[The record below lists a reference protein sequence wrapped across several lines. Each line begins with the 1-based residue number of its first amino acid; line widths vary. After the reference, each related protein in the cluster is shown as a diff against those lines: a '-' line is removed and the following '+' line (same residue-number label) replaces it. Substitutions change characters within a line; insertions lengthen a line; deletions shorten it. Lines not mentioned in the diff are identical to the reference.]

1 MVSKK
6 RAASELK
13 TVAEPPPSPPGQQ
26 LAASPRAPAE
36 AAGEEGVEGGRDL
49 FNKFLFVVM
58 RQLLDHSVLPFLC
71 VGTTGRSSVS
81 LRDKL
86 ETR

>member
-1 MVSKK
+1 MS
-6 RAASELK
+6 RAI
-13 TVAEPPPSPPGQQ
+13 
-26 LAASPRAPAE
+26 E